1 MYKLNCIAINFNRNA
16 INSFFV
22 IFLRFL
28 ARHKGEDNE
37 DADDENEEEGA

>member
-1 MYKLNCIAINFNRNA
+1 MQSIL
-16 INSFFV
+16 FFV

-28 ARHKGEDNE
+28 ARHEGEDDE

>member
-1 MYKLNCIAINFNRNA
+1 MYKLNCIAINFNHNA

-28 ARHKGEDNE
+28 ARHEGENDE